1 MGKKFEEDAIAFEIK
16 SQSFIYFLL
25 KESEVV
31 YVGQTTSG
39 LTRLYKHRNKKYDQ
53 VKIIFYEPEELDRME
68 DKYIKKYNPIY
79 NKKPN
84 FSMNYSIPRIKSEL
98 LWVIGRKLNL
108 WDINRAFKDLEIEP
122 YICYDLPYISP
133 SDFEKVRDYFVEEV
147 KNGRR

>member
-39 LTRLYKHRNKKYDQ
+39 LTRPYKHRNKKYDQ
-53 VKIIFYEPEELDRME
+53 VKVIFCEPGELDSME

-79 NKKPN
+79 NKQPN

-108 WDINRAFKDLEIEP
+108 RDINRAFKDLEIEP

-147 KNGRR
+147 KDGRR